1 MVRVKTKQ
9 VFISYHSWL
18 DSWSDGGVW
27 GRGLLRIPQW
37 QRQSQECRNLGTLG
51 KLWIFCTTNVH
62 FPDENAI
69 HIWIKY
75 ILPAFLFQNILKA
88 FCLLFQNAYKPSF
101 CPSVSGLG
109 QYARVPTALGCGSDW
124 HGAELRDLSQSSR
137 MGSQQ
142 GSVWQWQHS
151 IQLCNPP
158 TLLMHFTLSWLNCF
172 GLLISFSSS
181 KRKFFPSFPCQ
192 RVLPYAPNQL
202 QPFWCFVTAHILACI
217 KKTPKQNQ
225 TSLSISVSALTKLK
239 FKYSLH

>member
-75 ILPAFLFQNILKA
+75 ILPAFPFQNILKA

-109 QYARVPTALGCGSDW
+109 WVNMLVSPQLWAVAVTDMELSCETSLRAPGWGASREVSGSNSTAFSC
-124 HGAELRDLSQSSR
+124 A
-137 MGSQQ
+137 
-142 GSVWQWQHS
+142 
-151 IQLCNPP
+151 
-158 TLLMHFTLSWLNCF
+158 TLL
-172 GLLISFSSS
+172 
-181 KRKFFPSFPCQ
+181 PS
-192 RVLPYAPNQL
+192 
-202 QPFWCFVTAHILACI
+202 
-217 KKTPKQNQ
+217 
-225 TSLSISVSALTKLK
+225 
-239 FKYSLH
+239 